1 MSAPVRILQVTI
13 GDGSFGGVASFL
25 YNYYAHMDHDRVHF
39 DFLYCGRNAMASRA
53 DTEVLRGST
62 ITELGILKA
71 SNNGF
76 GEYRRLIAALKDF
89 FDRNRY
95 DIVHVNSSNPYVN
108 ACVAHVLKGRTVY
121 IAHSH
126 NTEATVPHGSG
137 LKRLVKSVI
146 RACSR
151 GYICQRASALF
162 ACSVEAGAYL
172 FGEKNLRNGKFRVIN
187 NAIDVT
193 QYAYDPAI
201 RRRQRDGNGI
211 VVGYVGRLAEQKN
224 PLFAIEV
231 FKQIHARRPNA
242 VLWMVGEG
250 ELMDRARREIEASG
264 LGDRAR
270 LPGRIDDVSAAM
282 QGMDLLLFPSLYE
295 GFGIVAI
302 EAQCSALPVLASDSV
317 PAAANV
323 TGLVSYLPLSIGPA
337 AWAEAA
343 LAIVDGNADRCDRTG
358 DVRRAGFDIRE
369 EAGKLERFYINT
381 ANRE

>member
-53 DTEVLRGST
+53 DSGVLRGST
-62 ITELGILKA
+62 ITELGILKP
-71 SNNGF
+71 SDNGF

-121 IAHSH
+121 VAHSH
-126 NTEATVPHGSG
+126 NTEATVPHGSS
-137 LKRLVKSVI
+137 LKRLVKTVI
-146 RACSR
+146 RAWSR
-151 GYICQRASALF
+151 GYITRRATALF

-172 FGEKNLRNGKFRVIN
+172 FGKKNLRSGKFRVIN
-187 NAIDVT
+187 NAIDVA
-193 QYAYDPAI
+193 QYAYDPAV
-201 RRRQRDGNGI
+201 RRRQRDGDGT

-231 FKQIHARRPNA
+231 FKQIRARRPNA

-264 LGDRAR
+264 LSDGAW
-270 LPGRIDDVSAAM
+270 LPGRIDEVSAAM
-282 QGMDLLLFPSLYE
+282 QGMDVLLFPSLYE
-295 GFGIVAI
+295 GFGIVAV
-302 EAQCSALPVLASDSV
+302 EAQCSGLPVLASDSV

-323 TGLVSYLPLSIGPA
+323 AGLVTYLPLSKGPA

-343 LAIVDGNADRCDRTG
+343 LAIVDGNADRRDRTG

-369 EAGKLERFYINT
+369 EAGKLERFYIET
-381 ANRE
+381 ANRK

>member
-53 DTEVLRGST
+53 DTDVLRGST
-62 ITELGILKA
+62 ITELGILKP
-71 SNNGF
+71 SDNGF
-76 GEYRRLIAALKDF
+76 GEYRRLIAALRDF

-126 NTEATVPHGSG
+126 STVASVPHGSS
-137 LKRLVKSVI
+137 LKRLVKSAI
-146 RACSR
+146 RAWAR
-151 GYICQRASALF
+151 GYISRRATALM

-172 FGEKNLRNGKFRVIN
+172 FGEKNLRSGKFRVIN

-201 RRRQRDGNGI
+201 RRRQRDGDGT
-211 VVGYVGRLAEQKN
+211 VVGYVGRLAEEKN

-231 FKQIHARRPNA
+231 FKQIRARRGNA
-242 VLWMVGEG
+242 ALWMVGEG

-264 LGDRAR
+264 LADRAW

-282 QGMDLLLFPSLYE
+282 QGMDVLLFPSLYE
-295 GFGIVAI
+295 GFGIVAV
-302 EAQCSALPVLASDSV
+302 EAQCSGLPVLASDSV

-323 TGLVSYLPLSIGPA
+323 AGLVTYLPLSKGPD
-337 AWAEAA
+337 AWAETA
-343 LAIVDGNADRCDRTG
+343 LAIVDGNADRRDRTG

-369 EAGKLERFYINT
+369 EAVKLERFYIET
-381 ANRE
+381 ANRK